1 MHQITNREYEEY
13 QKYRQA
19 KNSGKILTPDGLR
32 SICEAYGYDPTK
44 IGQHFLELL
53 PTIAPPPVPVEEETA
68 SCIGDLEVTVRAYN
82 SLMRAGIRELDQLL
96 GCTQAEIAEL
106 PGMGKVAMKSIQD
119 GLERFGLSFK
129 SAK

>member
-1 MHQITNREYEEY
+1 MHQISNREYEEY
-13 QKYRQA
+13 QKYRLA
-19 KNSGKILTPDGLR
+19 KSSGKILTPDGLR

-44 IGQHFLELL
+44 IGLHFLELL
-53 PTIAPPPVPVEEETA
+53 PTIAPQPVPVEEETA

-106 PGMGKVAMKSIQD
+106 PGMGKAAMKSILD